1 MEDIE
6 DTMIKEKNI
15 AFIKEF
21 LKYSFTSETD
31 FNSKYKEVRRKYK
44 HGPSKPILRKTYNEL
59 LLSKEIFPNQS
70 FLEYSLKRKVRSASG
85 VSVIT
90 ILTSPNP
97 KYTNKD
103 GEIVEQSFSC
113 GHNCAYCPNE
123 PEVRLNLQII
133 DINEKKNRIKIY
145 TENDIRLIRVLSY
158 IIKEDNRYDVETCSH
173 FKDNNFIIT
182 FKDTINKGFVIG
194 EIIIG
199 VKIEQPRSY
208 LSTEPAVLRANRNKF
223 DAILQIYDRVDAL
236 ESCGHVVDKMEILV
250 LGGTWDSYPLEY
262 QIEYIRDIYYA
273 INTLKDRNNTT
284 RLQLNEEIKLSE
296 KSNKRIIGLTL
307 ETRPD
312 YVNLRQ
318 IKRLRKFNVTRLQ
331 LGVQHIDDDILQ
343 KIERG
348 CTTQD
353 TIQSNYLWKQ
363 NGGKIDWHLM
373 PDLPGSSVKKD
384 INMFRKI
391 FGYNS
396 IKESSHNHF
405 IYDLKYPELQPDQ
418 LKIYPCSVTDW
429 TKIKEWYENG
439 TYKPYSENEEELIKV
454 IVYIKKNVW
463 PWIRINRIIRD
474 IPNINIIGGNKN
486 VNLHQKIINF
496 ENIKSQ
502 CIRSRE
508 AKNNKKIDSAE
519 LFIREYNGVNSTE
532 YFISYESPDQEILYG
547 FLRLR
552 INYSNNDLIYPELN
566 DCSFVRELHVYG
578 KLTKHNEN
586 GNNVQ
591 HRGFGK
597 KLLAKA
603 EEISINNDIFRIA
616 IISGVGVREYYEKQ
630 GYKYSKTYMIKELYN
645 LYEDKTFEYVLYTSI
660 LIICM
665 SIIYDIIY

>member
-70 FLEYSLKRKVRSASG
+70 FLEYSIKRKVRSASG

-223 DAILQIYDRVDAL
+223 DAILQIY
-236 ESCGHVVDKMEILV
+236 
-250 LGGTWDSYPLEY
+250 
-262 QIEYIRDIYYA
+262 
-273 INTLKDRNNTT
+273 
-284 RLQLNEEIKLSE
+284 
-296 KSNKRIIGLTL
+296 KR
-307 ETRPD
+307 
-312 YVNLRQ
+312 
-318 IKRLRKFNVTRLQ
+318 
-331 LGVQHIDDDILQ
+331 
-343 KIERG
+343 
-348 CTTQD
+348 
-353 TIQSNYLWKQ
+353 S
-363 NGGKIDWHLM
+363 
-373 PDLPGSSVKKD
+373 
-384 INMFRKI
+384 
-391 FGYNS
+391 
-396 IKESSHNHF
+396 
-405 IYDLKYPELQPDQ
+405 
-418 LKIYPCSVTDW
+418 
-429 TKIKEWYENG
+429 
-439 TYKPYSENEEELIKV
+439 
-454 IVYIKKNVW
+454 
-463 PWIRINRIIRD
+463 
-474 IPNINIIGGNKN
+474 
-486 VNLHQKIINF
+486 
-496 ENIKSQ
+496 
-502 CIRSRE
+502 
-508 AKNNKKIDSAE
+508 
-519 LFIREYNGVNSTE
+519 
-532 YFISYESPDQEILYG
+532 
-547 FLRLR
+547 
-552 INYSNNDLIYPELN
+552 
-566 DCSFVRELHVYG
+566 
-578 KLTKHNEN
+578 
-586 GNNVQ
+586 
-591 HRGFGK
+591 
-597 KLLAKA
+597 
-603 EEISINNDIFRIA
+603 
-616 IISGVGVREYYEKQ
+616 
-630 GYKYSKTYMIKELYN
+630 
-645 LYEDKTFEYVLYTSI
+645 
-660 LIICM
+660 
-665 SIIYDIIY
+665 

>member
-6 DTMIKEKNI
+6 DTMIKNKNI
-15 AFIKEF
+15 AFTKEF
-21 LKYSFTSETD
+21 VKYSFTSEDD
-31 FNSKYKEVRRKYK
+31 FNNKYKEVRRKYK
-44 HGPSKPILRKTYNEL
+44 HGPSKPILRKTYNDL
-59 LLSKEIFPNQS
+59 LISNEIVPNQS
-70 FLEYSLKRKVRSASG
+70 FLEYSLKRKVRSDSG

-90 ILTSPNP
+90 ILTSPKP

-103 GEIVEQSFSC
+103 GKIVEQDFSC
-113 GHNCAYCPNE
+113 GHDCAYCPKE
-123 PEVRLNLQII
+123 PEIKLNLHVI
-133 DINEKKNRIKIY
+133 DINPNINQIKVY
-145 TENDIRLIRVLSY
+145 TEDDISLISVLTY
-158 IIKEDNRYDVETCSH
+158 VVKENKRYDVEKCSH
-173 FKDNNFIIT
+173 FKGDNFIIT
-182 FKDTINKGFVIG
+182 FHESNNDFIIG
-194 EIIIG
+194 EIIVG

-208 LSTEPAVLRANRNKF
+208 LHDEPAVLRANRNKF
-223 DAILQIYDRVDAL
+223 NPILQIYDRVDAL
-236 ESCGHVVDKMEILV
+236 ESCGHVVDKIEILV

-273 INTLKDRNNTT
+273 INTLKDRNNIT
-284 RLQLNEEIKLSE
+284 RLQLNEEIKLCE
-296 KSNKRIIGLTL
+296 KSEKRIIGLTL

-331 LGVQHIDDDILQ
+331 LGVQHIDNDILE

-348 CTTQD
+348 CKTND
-353 TIQSNYLWKQ
+353 TIWSTYLWKQ

-373 PDLPGSSVKKD
+373 PDLPGSSVEKD
-384 INMFRKI
+384 INMFSRI

-396 IKESSHNHF
+396 IKEISKNHF
-405 IYDLKYPELQPDQ
+405 VYDLKYPELQPDQ
-418 LKIYPCSVTDW
+418 LKIYPVAVTPY

-439 TYKPYSENEEELIKV
+439 SYKPYAENEEELIKV
-454 IVYIKKNVW
+454 IKYIKKNVW

-474 IPNINIIGGNKN
+474 IPNRNILGGNKN
-486 VNLHQKIINF
+486 VNLHQQIINC
-496 ENIKSQ
+496 ENIKSK

-508 AKNNKKIDSAE
+508 AKNNNNIEFAE

-552 INYSNNDLIYPELN
+552 INHFNNHLIYPELN
-566 DCSFVRELHVYG
+566 DCSFIRELHVYG
-578 KLTKHNEN
+578 KLTKHDEN

-591 HRGFGK
+591 HRGIGK
-597 KLLAKA
+597 KLIAKA
-603 EEISINNDIFRIA
+603 EEISMNHNIFRMA

-630 GYKYSKTYMIKELYN
+630 GYKYKKTYMIKELYQF
-645 LYEDKTFEYVLYTSI
+645 YENNSFEYVLFSAI
-660 LIICM
+660 LIIFM